1 MRIAILLRL
10 MATKAPHPIVIR
22 LKAWRSLNDLSQS
35 QAVRILVEAG
45 LPVALT
51 TLQQWEIARSSPRPL
66 MVTALA
72 RFLVEQEK
80 LSKTS
85 RQKTIAPVIERLKA
99 WREAN
104 HLSQSQAVEVLVAA
118 GLPAKLRTLQD
129 WETGRRS
136 PRGLSTSALERFLN
150 EHSGGIT
157 HPFSNRTHPP
167 RSAAHPSGDSE

>member
-1 MRIAILLRL
+1 MAIVYGL
-10 MATKAPHPIVIR
+10 MATKLPHPVVTK
-22 LKAWRSLNDLSQS
+22 LKKWRAINNLSQS

-85 RQKTIAPVIERLKA
+85 GQKTIAPVIERLKA

-136 PRGLSTSALERFLN
+136 PRGLSISALERFLN

-157 HPFSNRTHPP
+157 HPFSTRTPPP
-167 RSAAHPSGDSE
+167 RSAGHHASDIE

>member
-1 MRIAILLRL
+1 
-10 MATKAPHPIVIR
+10 MATKPPHPVVTR
-22 LKAWRSLNDLSQS
+22 LKAWRTHNSLSQS
-35 QAVRILVEAG
+35 QAVRVLVEAG

-51 TLQQWEIARSSPRPL
+51 TLQQWEIARYSPRPL
-66 MVTALA
+66 MVAALG

-80 LSKTS
+80 LSTKS
-85 RQKTIAPVIERLKA
+85 EKKPIAPVIERLKA

-104 HLSQSQAVEVLVAA
+104 NLSQSQTVEVLIAA

-150 EHSGGIT
+150 EYPRGIT
-157 HPFSNRTHPP
+157 HPFSNRTPP
-167 RSAAHPSGDSE
+167 PQSAGHHSSDSE